1 MVCFSAVWDN
11 DSWISSHAVCSDEQ
25 VGSSRKIGHRP
36 GRCGC
41 RRRRRGAPPPQLL
54 AAADDPYLVGSGT
67 GQQFRATS
75 PISLFIYLFIKA
87 QNQSATIFMFFAQGA
102 DGSRG
107 RGLHG
112 CAVLQ
117 EGAEGRRYVWS
128 HPYVCLLQG
137 ADGD

>member
-1 MVCFSAVWDN
+1 MGGLNWSSSLFSLFVGFSSYYATHRKWDGAV
-11 DSWISSHAVCSDEQ
+11 I
-25 VGSSRKIGHRP
+25 
-36 GRCGC
+36 
-41 RRRRRGAPPPQLL
+41 PQL
-54 AAADDPYLVGSGT
+54 AVYH
-67 GQQFRATS
+67 F
-75 PISLFIYLFIKA
+75 LFIKL
-87 QNQSATIFMFFAQGA
+87 QNQSATIFMFFTQGA

-117 EGAEGRRYVWS
+117 EGADGRRYVCS

>member
-1 MVCFSAVWDN
+1 MQRDQESCQGRRRSGQHGVR
-11 DSWISSHAVCSDEQ
+11 

-36 GRCGC
+36 GRCG

-54 AAADDPYLVGSGT
+54 AAADDPYLVSHLLFVGFSSYYAT
-67 GQQFRATS
+67 GRKWDGAVIPQLAVYHF
-75 PISLFIYLFIKA
+75 LFIKL

-117 EGAEGRRYVWS
+117 EGAEGRR
-128 HPYVCLLQG
+128 
-137 ADGD
+137 